1 MAYRKEISDAFDDDF
16 EVTYEED
23 IDNWG
28 YEEDTGNYGTD
39 FRRPAR
45 RNHSRYDTDDIDV
58 IPRKDSSGYD
68 RDDYDTAPRRVSSR
82 YDDSDYDGRPS
93 RRKGN
98 KRRKHSVPL
107 AAPIRKG
114 GRVLSRAAAALVR
127 CLTAVI
133 ILATTA
139 YVTYTFWRAS
149 TPYGDV
155 QEAVR
160 TGHLTMTLAAYLSIA
175 AIFILFEF
183 IALLWSM
190 TRTRVRDEAGSWK
203 EDTGRGLSSFV
214 FIFGT
219 SYLSF
224 ILYRFIPGTPEI
236 LFGLKG
242 ALDVYGSM
250 HNVLLGLCAA
260 GVASCLV
267 RKYF

>member
-1 MAYRKEISDAFDDDF
+1 MIQHPAEFRPGMMTVIMMADHPAEGEIKE
-16 EVTYEED
+16 ENTV
-23 IDNWG
+23 
-28 YEEDTGNYGTD
+28 
-39 FRRPAR
+39 FRL
-45 RNHSRYDTDDIDV
+45 
-58 IPRKDSSGYD
+58 
-68 RDDYDTAPRRVSSR
+68 PRR
-82 YDDSDYDGRPS
+82 
-93 RRKGN
+93 
-98 KRRKHSVPL
+98 SVKEAVFSHAL
-107 AAPIRKG
+107 RT
-114 GRVLSRAAAALVR
+114 ALVR